1 MEEVVAAIKK
11 YKMALVGTTAEFKYG
26 STDIGF
32 PKLPTEI
39 RLQIWEDTLTLEGSR
54 VVEVK
59 IQRGFKYDT
68 QRAFPRYS
76 TTHATPLLYVCRESR
91 EVALKNYQL
100 YFGAVPFNPIIDTL
114 YLSKD
119 VWNPH
124 VDGSL
129 SLLRMENRIDGLRS
143 LAADFHPWITNFHP
157 MMADIRHFT
166 NLQEIIF
173 VVLDDSNMFV
183 NPWMHFRSFVTLL
196 RSVKAQQAQQ
206 AQRERNPLRHG
217 KDTREP
223 ADQNF
228 PVACYLARK
237 TDRGLRFYEG
247 HEWSYGFLGERCIE
261 TT

>member
-1 MEEVVAAIKK
+1 MTSVATPA
-11 YKMALVGTTAEFKYG
+11 AFKYR
-26 STDIGF
+26 SFDVGF

-39 RLQIWEDTLTLEGSR
+39 RLQIWEDTLALESSR

-59 IQRGFKYDT
+59 IQKEFKYDI
-68 QRAFPRYS
+68 QGVFPRYS
-76 TTHATPLLYVCRESR
+76 TTRATPLLYVCRESR

-129 SLLRMENRIDGLRS
+129 SLLRMENRTDELRS

-166 NLQEIIF
+166 NLQEIIL

-206 AQRERNPLRHG
+206 AHTERNPLRHG
-217 KDTREP
+217 RGTRKTSE
-223 ADQNF
+223 QTF
-228 PVACYLARK
+228 PVTCYLARK
-237 TDRGLRFYEG
+237 TDCGLRFYEG
-247 HEWSYGFLGERCIE
+247 HEWSYGFLGERWIG

>member
-1 MEEVVAAIKK
+1 MPVKK
-11 YKMALVGTTAEFKYG
+11 CKMSLLGTIATFKYG
-26 STDIGF
+26 SIDIGF

-39 RLQIWEDTLTLEGSR
+39 RLQIWEDTLALEGSR
-54 VVEVK
+54 VVEIK
-59 IQRGFKYDT
+59 IHKEFEYDN

-76 TTHATPLLYVCRESR
+76 TTRPTPLLYVCHESR

-100 YFGAVPFNPIIDTL
+100 YFGVVPFNPIIDTL
-114 YLSKD
+114 YLSSE

-129 SLLRMENRIDGLRS
+129 SLLRMENRVDELRS

-166 NLQEIIF
+166 NLQEIIL
-173 VVLDDSNMFV
+173 VVLDHSNMFV

-206 AQRERNPLRHG
+206 ARGERDPLRHDR
-217 KDTREP
+217 KMLEP
-223 ADQNF
+223 LEQKF

-237 TDRGLRFYEG
+237 TNHGLRFYEG
-247 HEWSYGFLGERCIE
+247 HELSYGFLGERHIE
-261 TT
+261 TAL